1 LLGLRIDGADPAAQ
15 GFALALTESDKASG
29 LPGRLSPAALIARG
43 RSWLSDDS
51 HHSIAQKMAGAAF
64 LIRVLSAALIYG
76 SQILLARWMGTYEFG
91 IYVYVWTLVILI
103 GDLSD
108 LGLASAA
115 QRFVPEYNKR
125 GAMDLLRGFVLYSR
139 WMALGSATAMAVL
152 SALAVKALE
161 PWLASY
167 VVLPVLIACVTLP
180 FYVLMQVQDGIA
192 RSYNWVQLALLPL
205 YVVRHVVMLLLI
217 LAAWLWQFPADA
229 VTAVIAVGIAIAVTA
244 VGQTVALNRRLRREI
259 AAGPKSADMKV
270 WYATALPILMVEG
283 LYLWLT
289 HTDILVLQ
297 YFRSPEDVAVYFAA
311 AKTLTLVS
319 FVYFA
324 VAGAVAHR
332 FSEYHVGGDRQAL
345 ASFLHNAVKLTFW
358 PSLAAAIVI
367 LLAGK
372 PLLMLFGA
380 NFVEGY
386 PLIFI
391 MTAGLLAR
399 ASVGPAERLLLMVG
413 QQRLC
418 AAIYAIAFALNLGL
432 CLFLVPRYG
441 MQGAAASVATALV
454 VESILLFV
462 MIRRRLGLHAFVLGR
477 PKPA

>member
-1 LLGLRIDGADPAAQ
+1 
-15 GFALALTESDKASG
+15 
-29 LPGRLSPAALIARG
+29 
-43 RSWLSDDS
+43 
-51 HHSIAQKMAGAAF
+51 M
-64 LIRVLSAALIYG
+64 
-76 SQILLARWMGTYEFG
+76 
-91 IYVYVWTLVILI
+91 
-103 GDLSD
+103 
-108 LGLASAA
+108 
-115 QRFVPEYNKR
+115 
-125 GAMDLLRGFVLYSR
+125 
-139 WMALGSATAMAVL
+139 
-152 SALAVKALE
+152 
-161 PWLASY
+161 
-167 VVLPVLIACVTLP
+167 
-180 FYVLMQVQDGIA
+180 
-192 RSYNWVQLALLPL
+192 
-205 YVVRHVVMLLLI
+205 
-217 LAAWLWQFPADA
+217 
-229 VTAVIAVGIAIAVTA
+229 IAVGIAIAVTA
-244 VGQTVALNRRLRREI
+244 LGQTVALNRRLRREI
-259 AAGPKSADMKV
+259 AAGPKSADVKV

-345 ASFLHNAVKLTFW
+345 ASFLHNAVNLTFW

-380 NFVEGY
+380 NFVDGY

-418 AAIYAIAFALNLGL
+418 AAIYGAAFVLNLGL
-432 CLFLVPRYG
+432 CLFLVPRFG